1 MALLPKDAKA
11 QRQIL
16 IALIPL
22 VLAAGYYQ
30 FVHSGRKLEIEEL
43 DAAVSDLKTRNDAM
57 AAIIARHGADL
68 PQRLAIYEEHV
79 KRLEQ
84 LIPRREDVPQLISR
98 ITQSA
103 HSLGVELAGLNPSGE
118 VPGEHY
124 SSASYELQVLGDYH
138 RIGEYL
144 AAIGSLDRIIRP
156 ARLMLNIEGSQQQ
169 QAPGEGPLLRARF
182 RIETYIS
189 PSEPTAPTGAEA
201 GSTTNA
207 N

>member
-1 MALLPKDAKA
+1 MALLPKDPKA

-16 IALIPL
+16 IALIPV

-30 FVHSGRKLEIEEL
+30 FVYTGRATRIEALEAE
-43 DAAVSDLKTRNDAM
+43 VSDMKTRNDAM
-57 AAIIARHGADL
+57 AAIVARYGTDL

-84 LIPRREDVPQLISR
+84 LIPRREDVPLLISR

-118 VPGEHY
+118 TPGEHY

-144 AAIGSLDRIIRP
+144 TSIASLDRIIRP
-156 ARLMLNIEGSQQQ
+156 ARVLLNVEGAQPAGPQ
-169 QAPGEGPLLRARF
+169 ENPLLRARF

-189 PSEPTAPTGAEA
+189 PTPGEGTAAAA

>member
-1 MALLPKDAKA
+1 MALLPKDKKK

-16 IALIPL
+16 IGLLPV
-22 VLAAGYYQ
+22 VLAAAYYQ
-30 FVHSGRKLEIEEL
+30 FVHTGRAAEIEVL
-43 DAAVSDLKTRNDAM
+43 DVQVSELKTRNDAM

-68 PQRLAIYEEHV
+68 PQRLAIYEEHM
-79 KRLEQ
+79 KRLEA

-118 VPGEHY
+118 EPGEHY
-124 SSASYELQVLGDYH
+124 SSQSYELQVLGEYH

-156 ARLMLNIEGSQQQ
+156 ARVLINVEGVP
-169 QAPGEGPLLRARF
+169 QAGGLESPLLRARF

-189 PSEPTAPTGAEA
+189 PSPGAAPAGAA
-201 GSTTNA
+201 GSTNA

>member
-16 IALIPL
+16 LGLIPV
-22 VLAAGYYQ
+22 VLLAGYYQ
-30 FVHSGRKLEIEEL
+30 FVHTGRVTQIETL
-43 DAAVSDLKTRNDAM
+43 DAEVSDMKSRNDAM
-57 AAIIARHGADL
+57 AAIVARHGTDL

-79 KRLEQ
+79 KRLEE

-103 HSLGVELAGLNPSGE
+103 HSLGVALAGLNPSGE

-124 SSASYELQVLGDYH
+124 SSQSYELQVLGEYH

-156 ARLMLNIEGSQQQ
+156 ARVLLNVEGVP
-169 QAPGEGPLLRARF
+169 QAGAETPMLRARF

-189 PSEPTAPTGAEA
+189 PTPGEAPPAAAA

>member
-1 MALLPKDAKA
+1 MALLPKDPKA
-11 QRQIL
+11 QRLIL
-16 IALIPL
+16 IGLIPV

-30 FVHSGRKLEIEEL
+30 FVHTGRVTQIEAL
-43 DAAVSDLKTRNDAM
+43 DAEVADLKAKNDAM
-57 AAIIARHGADL
+57 AAIVARYGDDL

-79 KRLEQ
+79 KRLEE
-84 LIPRREDVPQLISR
+84 LIPRREDVPLLISR

-118 VPGEHY
+118 MPGEHY
-124 SSASYELQVLGDYH
+124 SSASYELQVLGEYH

-144 AAIGSLDRIIRP
+144 AAIASLDRIIRP
-156 ARLMLNIEGSQQQ
+156 ARILINLEGSQPPD
-169 QAPGEGPLLRARF
+169 AVNPLLRARF

-189 PSEPTAPTGAEA
+189 PTPGQTPPAPA

>member
-1 MALLPKDAKA
+1 MALLPKDKKA
-11 QRQIL
+11 QQRLL
-16 IALIPL
+16 IGLLPL

-30 FVHSGRKLEIEEL
+30 FVYSGRVEQIDALETQV
-43 DAAVSDLKTRNDAM
+43 ADLKTRNDAM
-57 AAIIARHGADL
+57 AAVVARYGADL

-118 VPGEHY
+118 EPGEHY
-124 SSASYELQVLGDYH
+124 SRQSYEVQVLGEYH
-138 RIGEYL
+138 RIGEYI

-156 ARLMLNIEGSQQQ
+156 ARVLINLEGQQPVGQ
-169 QAPGEGPLLRARF
+169 ENPLLRARF

-189 PSEPTAPTGAEA
+189 PSPSNGTGGEA
-201 GSTTNA
+201 GSTSNA